1 MPFAD
6 AELTQDRFLGGALA
20 IAQPRLGYRAGVDP
34 VLLAAA
40 VPAKAGQSVLEL
52 GCGAG
57 VASLCLGRRV
67 PGLRLAGVELQ
78 PDYAQLAHRNADTN
92 AVPMQV
98 FTADLRCLPPEVKA
112 ANFDHVIANPPY
124 FSRANGTAAANQ
136 GREIALA
143 GQTALADW
151 IDAATL
157 RLAPNGHLTLIQK
170 TDRLDDILSAIDR
183 RLGSVTILPLASR
196 TGRAAELVIVQAR
209 KGGRAGLRLL
219 APVILHEGERH
230 QRDGESYTPQIR
242 AVLRDG
248 AALTL
253 AR

>member
-1 MPFAD
+1 MPCAD

-170 TDRLDDILSAIDR
+170 TDRL
-183 RLGSVTILPLASR
+183 GSVTILPLASR